1 MFRMESKGGRSA
13 AVVTAETVKKAL
25 SKTTDLTATEE
36 KVLRMRHGASAGD
49 PRAPLPQ
56 AHGGREELKDELLL
70 LELQLLRAYRAHRS
84 TKETARNRAIPAA
97 GQKVDAKAKDKIVRA
112 LRKKNK

>member
-1 MFRMESKGGRSA
+1 MESKGGSSA
-13 AVVTAETVKKAL
+13 AVIAAETVRKAL
-25 SKTTDLTATEE
+25 SKATDLTATEE
-36 KVLRMRHGASAGD
+36 RVLRMRHGAPAGD
-49 PRAPLPQ
+49 LRAPLPQ

-70 LELQLLRAYRAHRS
+70 LEMQLLKAYRAHRS
-84 TKETARNRAIPAA
+84 TKETARNRPLPAA